1 MIWGQDM
8 GKEGV
13 KILALIVGRNKL
25 VFKLFKGDTF
35 DLFLEI
41 FGMTLDIGIETFMVR
56 YTV

>member
-1 MIWGQDM
+1 M
-8 GKEGV
+8 GKEGIF